1 MKPLYNQVSDVLVAE
16 SGALKRL
23 LRGLFRTSS
32 KPMFLRRFRIT
43 QRLILCFG
51 VTASLLVALG
61 AFCLFQMQSI
71 RDQGEAVQSGA
82 LPSIAMAD
90 AIAID
95 LSKLRGESARLIA
108 NADDPSA
115 MVTSKINVEQ
125 LKNEVEK
132 GFSDY
137 LAHATDSTERD
148 SIKALQDAYK
158 AFMPGLHD
166 QIGMIEQSRINDA
179 RMLLNTTLSV
189 QGDLMDMQVQLL
201 RELNK
206 QGAATAVEGAGRRF
220 EQARIIA
227 VSAIAVALA
236 LTLLLAWRLSLSII
250 RPLRQSLQIASTIAQ
265 GDLSPYP
272 VPDGKDETAQLL
284 KMLGQMRENLHVTLD
299 QIYAAAGQLGHSVQE
314 MGAIAE
320 ASARNLQMQND
331 EIEQAAVAVNQM
343 SQAAVEVADN
353 ASNTS
358 TESKASNEAAA
369 QGRTRLSGTIDSIK
383 ELADNVLDSSHQAD
397 GLAER
402 TLSISKILEVIR
414 AIANQTNLLALNAA
428 IEAARAGE
436 AGRGFAVVADEV
448 RSLAQRTS
456 ASTTEIE
463 TLIHDV
469 QKSTQDTA
477 ETLRITAAQASQ
489 TLEQAAATSQALTVI
504 ISSTSTISD
513 RNLLIASAAEQQAQ
527 VASEVDR
534 NLSSIRDLSAQSA
547 SGAQQTTV
555 ASHALAM
562 LATDLNSMVQRF
574 VL

>member
-1 MKPLYNQVSDVLVAE
+1 MV
-16 SGALKRL
+16 
-23 LRGLFRTSS
+23 
-32 KPMFLRRFRIT
+32 
-43 QRLILCFG
+43 LCFG
-51 VTASLLVALG
+51 VTALLLVALG
-61 AFCLFQMQSI
+61 VFCLLQMQSI
-71 RDQGEAVQSGA
+71 RDQGEAVESGS

-95 LSKLRGESARLIA
+95 LIKLRGESARLIA
-108 NADDPSA
+108 NADDPGA
-115 MVTSKINVEQ
+115 VVTSKINVEQ

-132 GFSDY
+132 GFVDY

-148 SIKALQDAYK
+148 SIKALQDAYA

-166 QIGMIEQSRINDA
+166 EIALIEQRKLDDA
-179 RMLLNTTLSV
+179 RMLLNTTLSL

-206 QGAATAVEGAGRRF
+206 QSAAGAVDAAGARF
-220 EQARIIA
+220 QQTRIIA
-227 VSAIAVALA
+227 VSAIVVALV

-250 RPLRQSLQIASTIAQ
+250 RPLRQSLHIASTIAQ
-265 GDLSPYP
+265 GDLSPQP
-272 VPDGKDETAQLL
+272 IPEGKDETAQLL
-284 KMLGQMRENLHVTLD
+284 KTLGLMRANLHGTID
-299 QIYAAAGQLGHSVQE
+299 QIYAAAGQLSQSVHE
-314 MGAIAE
+314 MGSIAE
-320 ASARNLQMQND
+320 ASAKNLQLQND

-343 SQAAVEVADN
+343 SQAAGEVADN
-353 ASNTS
+353 ASSTS
-358 TESKASNEAAA
+358 SESKASNEAAA
-369 QGRTRLSGTIDSIK
+369 EGRLRLTGTIDSIK
-383 ELADNVLDSSHQAD
+383 ELTDNVLDSSHQAD

-463 TLIHDV
+463 TLINDV
-469 QKSTQDTA
+469 QKSTQETA
-477 ETLRITAAQASQ
+477 QTLRVTAAHANL
-489 TLEQAAATSQALTVI
+489 TLEQAAATGHALTVI
-504 ISSTSTISD
+504 ISATSTISD
-513 RNLLIASAAEQQAQ
+513 RNMLIASAAEQQAQ

-534 NLSSIRDLSAQSA
+534 NLSSIRDLSTQSA

-555 ASHALAM
+555 ASNALSM
-562 LATDLNSMVQRF
+562 LATDLNTMVQRF